1 MADEGCSVCGK
12 PIACY
17 VCDACPEHCRT
28 RDPESIRIT
37 VAGPPDRDR
46 PVAEITV
53 GDERLAELHGEGAEL
68 TVEIYP
74 RGSGRPWA
82 LHVDALVGAIERAR
96 QRLRDR

>member
-1 MADEGCSVCGK
+1 MSDEGCEICGK

-28 RDPESIRIT
+28 RDPECIRIT
-37 VAGPPDRDR
+37 IASPPDRDHQ
-46 PVAEITV
+46 VAEIFL
-53 GDERLAELHGEGAEL
+53 GDEQLAELHEEGAEL
-68 TVEIYP
+68 TVEIHP
-74 RGSGRPWA
+74 RRSGQPWA